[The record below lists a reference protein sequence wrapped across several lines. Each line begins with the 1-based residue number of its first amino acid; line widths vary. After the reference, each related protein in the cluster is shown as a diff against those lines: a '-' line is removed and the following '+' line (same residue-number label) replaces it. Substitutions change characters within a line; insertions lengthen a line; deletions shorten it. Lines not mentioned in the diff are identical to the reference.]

1 MDIELEKGI
10 NDAIE
15 YLKHISADSVV
26 EQLADPIAKMMLVSL
41 MHECQKIRDY
51 VDGLGDKIVEK
62 FCEDFIPRREVEAM
76 PAISIVKAQFKA
88 KKDAEAQKIVNNVT
102 FTYKVDSKTSLTYLP
117 LFKNLLVPE
126 SDLFLLTRNFL
137 RRGANFYEVALD
149 EDNVLWVG
157 IETNAELESLQGFSF
172 LLKGTGG
179 VIPEQIYVADTSRQ
193 LEFVDMSRCEE
204 IEMAEPFDIH
214 QASSRIFSI
223 VENWRDLML
232 DLEDSALIYITS
244 ALTDRDAFKK
254 IKYPRSFQKWLE
266 TEKLGVFPDSVL
278 WLKLTFPKGYVVPD
292 DCAIEINAIPV
303 VNVDVNTVT
312 LTQSSPIAKLQQK
325 DDSFFLHVLETSN
338 SAYKQGFNMN
348 EDEIIIRDFDA
359 SCYNDGNLYRD
370 VRNLYNRFVD
380 DYYAFI
386 EYNGIKDGETIRTLR
401 ETINRLGKSVGT
413 QNSKYKF
420 DSGTYVMK
428 NMSVVPISSSTKVS
442 FLTTMGKMGN
452 VLKVG
457 DTLDNKKMPFL
468 EKELKV
474 LVPAMGGTDKCSA
487 DEKYELLRY
496 YSMTND
502 RLYTPKDVEAF
513 IRKELISEFGKTEF
527 RRIFINIRIGGT
539 PGASQLLRGLY
550 IDISFKDKKNYERAL
565 SGMFDKRVY
574 KKIINRSC
582 ISMPISIDLIN
593 TEE

>member
-10 NDAIE
+10 NDTIE
-15 YLKHISADSVV
+15 YLRKISLDPVE
-26 EQLADPIAKMMLVSL
+26 EQLTDPIAKMMLVSL
-41 MHECQKIRDY
+41 LHECQKIRDY
-51 VDGLGDKIVEK
+51 VDGVGDKIVEK
-62 FCEDFIPRREVEAM
+62 FCEDFIPRREVEAI
-76 PAISIVKAQFKA
+76 PAISIIKAQFKA
-88 KKDAEAQKIVNNVT
+88 KKDAETLKIGNNVS
-102 FTYKVDSKTSLTYLP
+102 FTYKSDNKTSLSYLP
-117 LFKNLLVPE
+117 LFKNLLVPD
-126 SDLFLLTRNFL
+126 SDLFLLSPNLL
-137 RRGANFYEVALD
+137 RRGTDSYEVAME
-149 EDNVLWVG
+149 EDNSLWVG
-157 IETNAELESLQGFSF
+157 IETNADIESLQGFSF

-179 VIPEQIYVADTSRQ
+179 VVPEHIYVADTSRE

-214 QASSRIFSI
+214 QASPKIFSI
-223 VENWRDLML
+223 IENWKDLML
-232 DLEDSALIYITS
+232 DLADSALICITS

-254 IKYPRSFQKWLE
+254 VKYPRSFQKWLE
-266 TEKLGVFPDSVL
+266 TEKLGIFPDSIL
-278 WLKLTFPKGYVVPD
+278 WLKLSFPKGYVVPD
-292 DCAIEINAIPV
+292 DCTIEINAIPV

-312 LTQSSPIAKLQQK
+312 LTQSSPIAKLQK
-325 DDSFFLHVLETSN
+325 KENAFFLHVLETSN

-348 EDEIIIRDFDA
+348 ESEIIIRDFDA

-370 VRNLYNRFVD
+370 VRNLYNRFID

-401 ETINRLGKSVGT
+401 ETINRLGKSVGA
-413 QNSKYKF
+413 QNSRYKF

-428 NMSVVPISSSTKVS
+428 NMSVTSMSSSTKVS
-442 FLTTMGKMGN
+442 FLTTMGKTGN

-457 DTLDNKKMPFL
+457 DTLDNKKLPLL

-474 LVPAMGGTDKCSA
+474 IVPAMGGADKCSA

-513 IRKELISEFGKTEF
+513 IRKELIAEFGKSEF
-527 RRIFINIRIGGT
+527 QRIFIKIQIGGT
-539 PGASQLLRGLY
+539 PDASRIVRGLY
-550 IDISFKDKKNYERAL
+550 IDISFKDKKNYDRAL
-565 SGMFDKRVY
+565 SRMFDKRVC

-582 ISMPISIDLIN
+582 ISMPINIDLIN
-593 TEE
+593 LEE